1 MKEKPTPST
10 IASLIIFILTGI
22 YTIIIFKN
30 NFFSELPILIKVF
43 LFLAVFFNALY
54 YYLTEIDTELD
65 KKFQEKLEKV
75 HKSEWYIRVFNQIV
89 LFSLWFLLQ
98 NDTIVFFALGLIL
111 LFLSYLIWDFVAYS
125 CFENNKLLV
134 FDIIGFIFTLI
145 FILLGYV
152 QFYAKVKPGALD
164 NSRDFSWTFIWGAS
178 VFVYMMIPLIAI
190 LFKYPPKFLVR
201 FIEKKMPVSA

>member
-22 YTIIIFKN
+22 YTIIVFKN

-98 NDTIVFFALGLIL
+98 NDTIFFFAMGLIL

-134 FDIIGFIFTLI
+134 FDIIGFIFTII
-145 FILLGYV
+145 FILLGYA

-164 NSRDFSWTFIWGAS
+164 TSRDFSWTFIWGAS

-201 FIEKKMPVSA
+201 FIEKKIPVAS